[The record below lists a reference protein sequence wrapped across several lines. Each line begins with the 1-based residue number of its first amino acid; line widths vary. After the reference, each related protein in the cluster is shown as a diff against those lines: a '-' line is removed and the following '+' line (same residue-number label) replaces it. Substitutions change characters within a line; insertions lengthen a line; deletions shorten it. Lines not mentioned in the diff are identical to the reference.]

1 MTIKHD
7 TGKEEIQLVEAIQDY
22 VSLNGKSK
30 LTELI
35 ESNLYKT
42 SKNYKQEIKQYRAL
56 EEAHDLKIKEGK

>member
-56 EEAHDLKIKEGK
+56 EEAHLKIKEGK